1 MVITLM
7 PLITCPLNSTHT
19 PRSALPIL
27 TYVRSK
33 VKVHITLLY
42 HEVSTYLPICI

>member
-7 PLITCPLNSTHT
+7 PLITGPLNSTHT
-19 PRSALPIL
+19 PRLALPIL

-33 VKVHITLLY
+33 VKVQIRLLY